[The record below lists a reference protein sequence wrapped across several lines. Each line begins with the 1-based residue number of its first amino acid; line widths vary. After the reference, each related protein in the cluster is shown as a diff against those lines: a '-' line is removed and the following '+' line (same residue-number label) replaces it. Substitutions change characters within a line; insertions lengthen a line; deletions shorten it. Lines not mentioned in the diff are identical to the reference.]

1 MNNKK
6 MDFDILENAD
16 MDTIEKIGADNM
28 NIDKSARDRMLK
40 NTMSKYQKEK
50 QLLDT
55 SPVITHETND
65 DANSVSGVENYSRK
79 KITRIVSAVLSTAA
93 ALVIVGGSVL
103 MMNRHKPSGP
113 DTPDPVTVAT
123 TTVSGT
129 TMTAAKETSKTTATN
144 TTVNT
149 TANMT
154 ANTTVN
160 TTANTTEPSEIETT
174 VVTTVITEN
183 PVSDITPYKN
193 PHPERGNISA
203 EELEA
208 AKQRAMDRIMSGS
221 IGYTI
226 DGNDTMLSDPL
237 WDIQTASFD
246 VNDDD
251 IPELFVKARTLST
264 NITLMFIYDGSEY
277 VQAKVNLHLW
287 TGTPEVSY
295 IMTGTIKICHRD
307 NLISLGA
314 KEGHEYY
321 QTVEV
326 SADNTFTVLSEYN
339 YSGYYKDGIMVIEKG
354 EKNFSD
360 NSAYETYINEYN
372 SHEWRNLEYEF
383 YAEKNDHAVKF
394 ENEHTFD
401 SDQ

>member
-1 MNNKK
+1 MNNKE
-6 MDFDILENAD
+6 MDFDLLENAD
-16 MDTIEKIGADNM
+16 MNTIEKIGADNM

-40 NTMSKYQKEK
+40 NTMNKYQKEK
-50 QLLDT
+50 KLLGNT
-55 SPVITHETND
+55 PVITHEIND
-65 DANSVSGVENYSRK
+65 DADSVSGVENYDRK
-79 KITRIVSAVLSTAA
+79 KITRIVSAVLLTAA
-93 ALVIVGGSVL
+93 ALVIVGGSVF
-103 MMNRHKPSGP
+103 MIARHKPSGP

-129 TMTAAKETSKTTATN
+129 TMTSAKETSKTTATN
-144 TTVNT
+144 TTENT
-149 TANMT
+149 T

-160 TTANTTEPSEIETT
+160 TTVNTTEPSEIETT

-208 AKQRAMDRIMSGS
+208 AKQRAMDRIMHES

-226 DGNDTMLSDPL
+226 DGKDELIETAL

-246 VNDDD
+246 INDDD

-295 IMTGTIKICHRD
+295 IITGTIKVCHRE